1 MKSFS
6 FQGGGV
12 GALIAKFKCQADA
25 WLNRFAVFLAVM
37 VGVCGLPVSPAF
49 AADVTGPAKP
59 GIVKL
64 TPKMPANAFAGR
76 PDTDL
81 VELSDGRQVR
91 LADIRR
97 LTAAARKMEAARGSR
112 LPAAFK
118 ARPAATG
125 APLKTSADLSAA
137 LKRPDTDTVVLP
149 SGRRVTVGM
158 IRQLQP
164 QVEKRLGRPLVA
176 SAQRPNLSGPAIKVT
191 AKSDWKQL
199 LQSPDGTVLEAPN
212 GTRITVGELKYA
224 LATSKLD
231 ASKPARRLT
240 PVTR

>member
-1 MKSFS
+1 MKAFS
-6 FQGGGV
+6 FQGGGLR
-12 GALIAKFKCQADA
+12 ALIAGACAF
-25 WLNRFAVFLAVM
+25 
-37 VGVCGLPVSPAF
+37 PISPTF
-49 AADVTGPAKP
+49 AADLAGVPKP

-64 TPKMPANAFAGR
+64 TPNMPASALTGR

-97 LTAAARKMEAARGSR
+97 LTAAARKMETARGSR

-118 ARPAATG
+118 AKPAATG
-125 APLKTSADLSAA
+125 APLNSSADLSAA

-149 SGRRVTVGM
+149 SGRRLTVGM

-176 SAQRPNLSGPAIKVT
+176 SAQRPNLSGTAVKVT

-199 LQSPDGTVLEAPN
+199 LQGADGTVLEAPN
-212 GTRITVGELKYA
+212 GTRITVGELKHT

-231 ASKPARRLT
+231 AAKPARRLA